1 MEDVT
6 PEDQSLI
13 GNLAGDPSVI
23 KESSSA
29 EFAEDVMVAS
39 RDTPVIVDFWAEW
52 CGPCKQISPIL
63 SELAEDYKEKILIAK
78 VNIDENPEVPSNYGI
93 MSIPTLI
100 LFKDGKSVSSQIGV
114 AEKSSLTQWID
125 DNI

>member
-1 MEDVT
+1 MQILNVEDK
-6 PEDQSLI
+6 
-13 GNLAGDPSVI
+13 NF
-23 KESSSA
+23 KEKVLDA
-29 EFAEDVMVAS
+29 DK
-39 RDTPVIVDFWAEW
+39 PVLCDFWAEW

-100 LFKDGKSVSSQIGV
+100 LFKNGKSVSSQIGLV
-114 AEKSSLTQWID
+114 EKNTLTKWID
-125 DNI
+125 ENL